1 MKPKLMSRAQLDR
14 EHNADMQSQINE
26 IHGRV
31 FNGLGLELRKEIRDE
46 TNILHRKIGTLYK
59 SAGGL
64 LVALLLIFA
73 GIIIEGRA
81 SARQS
86 SEENMRN
93 YKAIVDVEKKLEMH
107 MGAQP

>member
-1 MKPKLMSRAQLDR
+1 MKPKPRSRAQLDR
-14 EHNADMQSQINE
+14 DHTEDMQSQINE

-59 SAGGL
+59 SVGGL

-73 GIIIEGRA
+73 SIIIEGRV
-81 SARQS
+81 SSRQS
-86 SEENMRN
+86 SEENLRN
-93 YKAIVDVEKKLEMH
+93 YKAIVDVEKTLQMH
-107 MGAQP
+107 MGATQ

>member
-1 MKPKLMSRAQLDR
+1 MKPKLRSRSRLDR
-14 EHNADMQSQINE
+14 EQIAEMQTRINE
-26 IHGRV
+26 IHDRV
-31 FNGLGLELRKEIRDE
+31 FNGLGLELRREIRDE

-59 SAGGL
+59 SVGGL

-73 GIIIEGRA
+73 GIIIEGRISA
-81 SARQS
+81 SKS

-93 YKAIVDVEKKLEMH
+93 YKAIVDVEKALELH